1 MKLNELKKEFL
12 LFASKYN
19 KEDLNLLLNYLC
31 TLLRKFE
38 VDINL
43 IECLDHNESNFMF
56 ILVDKIKFN
65 FQKNISRFRKI
76 IFN

>member
-43 IECLDHNESNFMF
+43 IECLDQNESNIMF
-56 ILVDKIKFN
+56 ILVNKIKFN
-65 FQKNISRFRKI
+65 FQKNISRLRKI

>member
-43 IECLDHNESNFMF
+43 IECLDQNESNIMF
-56 ILVDKIKFN
+56 ILVNKIKFN

>member
-43 IECLDHNESNFMF
+43 IECLDQNESNIMF

-65 FQKNISRFRKI
+65 FQKNISRLRKI